1 MKLTAILKKTML
13 TMLTASMLIGAVPV
27 GTFADEVTSEETD
40 AALTEESAGNTEVT
54 PSSIATNIKGKF
66 IALTFPDTEVPL
78 GFSTYTVDY
87 EGEQVELAQMKTKSA
102 TLGAEGLTV
111 TLAYLTD
118 ADGSNGE
125 FYICDTTN
133 NAEMSDMIKIDG
145 INGHYIIVLDP
156 KDNIV
161 GPDGFIKKDLKWG
174 SKKATAWSLP
184 AEVSTDEDSSE
195 ESIEN
200 KKEKS
205 KKKSKDSSEEE
216 GSSES
221 EASVFSFTQKVYA
234 AEDVLNETTEA
245 ASTEAASAEAS
256 STLDESAQEAAMLA
270 LEEIAHTNA
279 AGLVAAQTT
288 DFCLLYALDDQCNLG
303 FYLYDIKNGTYQR
316 YVDVPHGETD
326 TTKKYRKLSRT
337 RLFIIVVLVVVVV
350 ILMFALVNLLL
361 GGARFGVPRKDS
373 YEDDEDDEEDE
384 IEAIRSRVAKKEK
397 ARIQGRNPR
406 EVEGVKVSRSSKAS
420 KPSRPAKSKKFDE
433 REYEDDVP
441 MERNRVAEEVDWE
454 NMEITAG
461 IPTKTV
467 RKATE
472 KKQSRNSGFD
482 FEDDEIRPKKTRKR
496 QDYDFDEDFDFEF
509 LDIKK

>member
-13 TMLTASMLIGAVPV
+13 TAMTASMLLSAVPV
-27 GTFADEVTSEETD
+27 STYAEE
-40 AALTEESAGNTEVT
+40 AAQAETGAENTEESAGNTEVT
-54 PSSIATNIKGKF
+54 PSSIATNIDGKF
-66 IALTFPDTEVPL
+66 IALTFPDSEVPL

-87 EGEQVELAQMKTKSA
+87 EGQQVELAQMKTKSA
-102 TLGAEGLTV
+102 TLGAEGLTI

-161 GPDGFIKKDLKWG
+161 GPDGFTKKDLKWG

-184 AEVSTDEDSSE
+184 KEVSTDED
-195 ESIEN
+195 
-200 KKEKS
+200 
-205 KKKSKDSSEEE
+205 DEE
-216 GSSES
+216 GSEAASTGS
-221 EASVFSFTQKVYA
+221 EASVFRLTEDVYA
-234 AEDVLNETTEA
+234 AEGVEVDEVDASGES
-245 ASTEAASAEAS
+245 ASTEAASS
-256 STLDESAQEAAMLA
+256 ESAMDKDAQDAAMLA

-279 AGLVAAQTT
+279 AGLVSAQTKE
-288 DFCLLYALDDQCNLG
+288 FCLLYAVDDQANIG
-303 FYLYDIKNGTYQR
+303 FYLYDIKNSTYQR

-337 RLFIIVVLVVVVV
+337 RLFIIVVLIVIIV
-350 ILMFALVNLLL
+350 ILVFVLVNLLL
-361 GGARFGVPRKDS
+361 GGGMKVRKSRDS
-373 YEDDEDDEEDE
+373 KNRDDEDDDDE
-384 IEAIRSRVAKKEK
+384 LEAIRSRVSKKEK
-397 ARIQGRNPR
+397 ARIQGRTFEPER
-406 EVEGVKVSRSSKAS
+406 PVSRKQ
-420 KPSRPAKSKKFDE
+420 KVKKSRGYDE
-433 REYEDDVP
+433 DMPV
-441 MERNRVAEEVDWE
+441 ERNRAAEEVDWE

-461 IPTKTV
+461 IPTKSV

-472 KKQSRNSGFD
+472 QKPAEKKMSGRSDYD
-482 FEDDEIRPKKTRKR
+482 FEDEEPRPKKTRRR